1 VEVDALGQCR
11 RDDDCSEAKLAAVI
25 DDLYEHGARHIFPI
39 HLADNALGGSAVSR
53 GLFTQLSWF
62 LTGEWQ
68 KVEHDGSVQFSLHDP
83 PQEGPDWIAHVPGVF
98 QDFYGQ
104 HSDFPSYAAPPAGQ
118 INRRGLTD
126 LGKFAIEHML
136 SKGMLVDIDHMG
148 QNSRAD
154 AFQIA
159 RAHQVPLAMGHAW
172 FRDLGYTRA
181 ETDDPEKLQ
190 NELMKTSAEI
200 EGMRALGGVVAP
212 ITNQGDVRRDAGSGV
227 VSECAGSSSSWL
239 QAYSYAVLRMGDTG
253 VGLGTDF
260 NGLAREPLPR
270 FGPAACLARARHA
283 GTADDRRRQPGLSMR
298 ETLRADADAQE
309 LGVSYGSPVIEAH
322 ESRFLVA
329 AASQPYD
336 ASELKLWVAL
346 AAAESKQDPRQL
358 GVAITELPALLDVI
372 AGLADERATGS
383 SWRRAAFLVRSSAP
397 EPTHDGELRRDYRQ
411 FAPLYRQ
418 WQRMKSGNVAAPL
431 ERNRVGDRDFDYN
444 IDGLAHYG
452 LLPDFLQDVSNQL
465 RKGQGRVHDLGSLFR
480 SAESYVA
487 TWERVEARAH
497 GL

>member
-1 VEVDALGQCR
+1 
-11 RDDDCSEAKLAAVI
+11 
-25 DDLYEHGARHIFPI
+25 
-39 HLADNALGGSAVSR
+39 
-53 GLFTQLSWF
+53 
-62 LTGEWQ
+62 
-68 KVEHDGSVQFSLHDP
+68 
-83 PQEGPDWIAHVPGVF
+83 
-98 QDFYGQ
+98 
-104 HSDFPSYAAPPAGQ
+104 
-118 INRRGLTD
+118 
-126 LGKFAIEHML
+126 
-136 SKGMLVDIDHMG
+136 
-148 QNSRAD
+148 
-154 AFQIA
+154 
-159 RAHQVPLAMGHAW
+159 
-172 FRDLGYTRA
+172 
-181 ETDDPEKLQ
+181 
-190 NELMKTSAEI
+190 MK
-200 EGMRALGGVVAP
+200 
-212 ITNQGDVRRDAGSGV
+212 
-227 VSECAGSSSSWL
+227 
-239 QAYSYAVLRMGDTG
+239 
-253 VGLGTDF
+253 
-260 NGLAREPLPR
+260 
-270 FGPAACLARARHA
+270 
-283 GTADDRRRQPGLSMR
+283 
-298 ETLRADADAQE
+298 ETLRGDADAQE
-309 LGVSYGSPVIEAH
+309 LGVSYASPVIEAH

-397 EPTHDGELRRDYRQ
+397 EPKDERGLRRDYRQ
-411 FAPLYRQ
+411 FAPIYRQ
-418 WQRMKSGNVAAPL
+418 WQRMKSGNVSAPL